1 MENLLKYMYIVYVPN
16 FVIITAKKTVQLFGL
31 YNFIAVGD
39 KDELIT
45 FWDQKVKGTV
55 KLPVVK

>member
-45 FWDQKVKGTV
+45 F
-55 KLPVVK
+55 